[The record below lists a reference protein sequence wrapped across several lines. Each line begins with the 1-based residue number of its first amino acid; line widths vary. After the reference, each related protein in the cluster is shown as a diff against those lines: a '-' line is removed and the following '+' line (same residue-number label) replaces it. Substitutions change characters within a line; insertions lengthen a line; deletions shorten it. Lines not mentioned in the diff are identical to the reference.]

1 MRVDL
6 LTFGPHVNTCAS
18 WISVKRK
25 HRLNKSWSI
34 EGPTESCNDQTAK
47 KCINFVRAAPI
58 IPKNSYGN
66 DRNYI
71 IM

>member
-6 LTFGPHVNTCAS
+6 LTFGPHANTCAP

-47 KCINFVRAAPI
+47 ECIDFESFPRIVTGTI
-58 IPKNSYGN
+58 ETI
-66 DRNYI
+66 
-71 IM
+71 